1 MTGGANTILNVSLV
15 SRRQSGAGKETVMR
29 GRVDVPTRS
38 EEALTLDVVC
48 GQVVDAGST
57 EHRSHHEGRAYY
69 FCCAGCR
76 RSFDADP
83 DRYLK
88 AQAYGP
94 FH

>member
-1 MTGGANTILNVSLV
+1 
-15 SRRQSGAGKETVMR
+15 MR
-29 GRVDVPTRS
+29 VQAHEPTRS

-57 EHRSHHEGRAYY
+57 EHRSNHAGRAYF